1 MGQEGNIHMGL
12 SVKAMIFHNGKM
24 LLLQKNDPEG
34 KHPWELPGGG
44 LCRDED
50 FLAALR
56 REVQEE
62 TGLAPHILAVA
73 GTWCYQKKDGQFLNG
88 VIFTALSQTEDVV
101 LSSEHC
107 AYRWVQPEEVGSYPL
122 QESLRASFRQM
133 RRYDYERQEL
143 LLQAVLAGVADE

>member
-50 FLAALR
+50 F
-56 REVQEE
+56 
-62 TGLAPHILAVA
+62 
-73 GTWCYQKKDGQFLNG
+73 
-88 VIFTALSQTEDVV
+88 
-101 LSSEHC
+101 
-107 AYRWVQPEEVGSYPL
+107 
-122 QESLRASFRQM
+122 
-133 RRYDYERQEL
+133 
-143 LLQAVLAGVADE
+143 